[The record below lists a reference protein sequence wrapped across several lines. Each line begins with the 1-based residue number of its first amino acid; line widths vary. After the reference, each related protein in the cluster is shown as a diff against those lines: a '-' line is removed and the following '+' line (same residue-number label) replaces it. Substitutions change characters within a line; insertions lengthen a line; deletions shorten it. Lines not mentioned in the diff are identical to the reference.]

1 MIQLQAK
8 RFELYFL
15 LKLSDLQS
23 NVTLTLG
30 YLYPALN
37 NLGHMYKAMSAKFL
51 AFGCKSKS
59 VFNSIKSPDVQKKKG
74 ICHIIH
80 KPVASKV
87 SLANDSK
94 TSETFKFRSVS
105 STLFRCREA
114 IALFFLLLPKA
125 SVRRSF

>member
-59 VFNSIKSPDVQKKKG
+59 VFNSIKSPDVPKKKKG
-74 ICHIIH
+74 YVI
-80 KPVASKV
+80 
-87 SLANDSK
+87 
-94 TSETFKFRSVS
+94 
-105 STLFRCREA
+105 
-114 IALFFLLLPKA
+114 
-125 SVRRSF
+125 

>member
-15 LKLSDLQS
+15 LKLSK
-23 NVTLTLG
+23 G

-37 NLGHMYKAMSAKFL
+37 NLGHMYKAMSA
-51 AFGCKSKS
+51 KS

>member
-1 MIQLQAK
+1 MIKLQAK
-8 RFELYFL
+8 RFELNFL

-51 AFGCKSKS
+51 AFGCESKS
-59 VFNSIKSPDVQKKKG
+59 VFNSIKSPDVQKKR

-80 KPVASKV
+80 KPVASTG